1 MAKNWDEMDVT
12 EQLAWA
18 RAKLRE
24 IAETAES
31 EKVQSMAAGALAR
44 SLEQSVV
51 KAQPSP
57 TQPQGA
63 AKEDREYLEL
73 VHAEIG
79 AKLEKLKKESS

>member
-57 TQPQGA
+57 TQPQSGA
-63 AKEDREYLEL
+63 AESEEYLRAVEL
-73 VHAEIG
+73 EVKE
-79 AKLEKLKKESS
+79 KLERLRKQRS